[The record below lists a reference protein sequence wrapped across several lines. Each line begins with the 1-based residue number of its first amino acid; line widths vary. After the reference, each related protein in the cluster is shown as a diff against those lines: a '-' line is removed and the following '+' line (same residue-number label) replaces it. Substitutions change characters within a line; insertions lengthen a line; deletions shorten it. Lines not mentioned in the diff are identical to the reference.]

1 MCYTRLIKGD
11 NGSTID
17 WKKMTTRGLF
27 IIESLER
34 SDEESGREGVIIR
47 QILELSESLPVRY
60 IYIRTRQEL
69 SMALDEFKG
78 SNFRYLHISSHGSK
92 NSIELT
98 LESLPFDEFAPI
110 ISPYLR
116 GRRLFFSACSVVNR
130 LLADSLMPRSRCNS
144 IIGPCRDISFGD
156 AMLMWATFYHLA
168 FRDEDELKL
177 VGGKI
182 RWALRRVN
190 YSFGQE
196 LRYYRRV
203 NGGWKQE
210 DIEKRWSTA

>member
-1 MCYTRLIKGD
+1 
-11 NGSTID
+11 
-17 WKKMTTRGLF
+17 MTKRGLF

-34 SDEESGREGVIIR
+34 SDEEAGREGVIIQ
-47 QILELSESLPVRY
+47 QILKLSGSLPVEY
-60 IYIRTRQEL
+60 IYIRTKPEL
-69 SMALDEFKG
+69 SMALDEFK
-78 SNFRYLHISSHGSK
+78 SSKFRYLHISCHGSK

-98 LESLPFDEFAPI
+98 LDSIPFGDFASA

-130 LLADSLMPRSRCNS
+130 LLADSLMPRSRCYS

-156 AMLMWATFYHLA
+156 ALLMWATFYHLA
-168 FRDEDELKL
+168 FRDEEELKL

-196 LRYYRRV
+196 FRYYRRI

-210 DIEKRWSTA
+210 DIEKR